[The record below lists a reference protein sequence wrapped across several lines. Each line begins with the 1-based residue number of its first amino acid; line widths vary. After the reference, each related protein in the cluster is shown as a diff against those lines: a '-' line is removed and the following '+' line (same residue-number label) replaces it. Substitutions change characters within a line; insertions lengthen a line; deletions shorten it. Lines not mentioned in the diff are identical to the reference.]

1 MLFLCDGRN
10 RRVAVHQS
18 LFFNIPIL
26 LDDFEKSESETSV
39 IMGNVVKLLLEVEPT
54 SY

>member
-1 MLFLCDGRN
+1 MWWKEQTGGCASISF
-10 RRVAVHQS
+10 
-18 LFFNIPIL
+18 FFNIPIL